1 MNGLVTPSLVFV
13 KNTIYPER
21 PTTTSGRIGVQQRE
35 GVAGLYDQS
44 REPRTI
50 KYKVT
55 QETEETIIDLRL
67 KRFGC
72 NRIRFRLKKLG
83 VSLSSRTIYKMLSR
97 HGLNI
102 LKSVRLRTES
112 TSDLQ

>member
-1 MNGLVTPSLVFV
+1 LSGNTVTSICKEYDVSRKTYYKW
-13 KNTIYPER
+13 KNRYN
-21 PTTTSGRIGVQQRE
+21 RE

-44 REPRTI
+44 KAPCTI

-72 NRIRFRLKKLG
+72 NRIRFRLKRLG
-83 VSLSSRTIYKMLSR
+83 VSLSK
-97 HGLNI
+97 
-102 LKSVRLRTES
+102 
-112 TSDLQ
+112 

>member
-1 MNGLVTPSLVFV
+1 VYNR
-13 KNTIYPER
+13 E
-21 PTTTSGRIGVQQRE
+21 E

-55 QETEETIIDLRL
+55 QETEETIIIDLRL

-72 NRIRFRLKKLG
+72 NRIRFRLKRLG
-83 VSLSSRTIYKMLSR
+83 VSLSSRTIYKMLRSR